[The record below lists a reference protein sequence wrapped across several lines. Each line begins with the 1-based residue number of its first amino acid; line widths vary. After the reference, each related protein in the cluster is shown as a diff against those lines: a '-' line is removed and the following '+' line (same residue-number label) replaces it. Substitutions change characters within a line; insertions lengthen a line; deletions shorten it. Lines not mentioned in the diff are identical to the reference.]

1 MKKLWQW
8 VLSIFKSAWFKAFLM
23 FAVSKLKEIL
33 EKIGKEAYK
42 KIKAKA
48 KELSESTMT
57 GPQKAKALADYI
69 RSLVPGMA
77 DSAVNYLIETIV
89 QELKDKQMKNKRRA

>member
-1 MKKLWQW
+1 MGKLWQW
-8 VLSIFKSAWFKAFLM
+8 VLNIFKSAWFKAFLM
-23 FAVSKLKEIL
+23 FAMGKLKEIL
-33 EKIGKEAYK
+33 EKVGKEAYD

-48 KELSESTMT
+48 EELSSSSMT
-57 GPQKAKALADYI
+57 GAQKAKALADYI

-89 QELKDKQMKNKRRA
+89 QELKDKQLKNKRRA